1 MKNPVMSRH
10 ESGIVT
16 GSFASAQDDDAKKN
30 WPRHYGRGD
39 SANYLTISASLTFL
53 PLSLEEVLPLLIGG
67 NLL

>member
-16 GSFASAQDDDAKKN
+16 GSFASAQDD
-30 WPRHYGRGD
+30 
-39 SANYLTISASLTFL
+39 SVNYLTISASLTFL